1 MLIETFVTQP
11 TMEALAVRVL
21 DRLARIDEVQGHH
34 VLVRP
39 LLQRP
44 ADQFRTVVQHQPH
57 GSLPLAA
64 QPLENVRYPTARQ
77 ACIHLEREG
86 FAGKDVDDA
95 EHAEFASGGERIL
108 EKIERPL
115 LVGPL
120 GGAGRPRRMDGK
132 DFRRLRRTVKPSSRY
147 SRSTRL

>member
-1 MLIETFVTQP
+1 MGRSRWP
-11 TMEALAVRVL
+11 
-21 DRLARIDEVQGHH
+21 
-34 VLVRP
+34 
-39 LLQRP
+39 
-44 ADQFRTVVQHQPH
+44 
-57 GSLPLAA
+57 

-95 EHAEFASGGERIL
+95 EQAEFASGGERIL

-120 GGAGRPRRMDGK
+120 GWCRATTSNGW
-132 DFRRLRRTVKPSSRY
+132 
-147 SRSTRL
+147 